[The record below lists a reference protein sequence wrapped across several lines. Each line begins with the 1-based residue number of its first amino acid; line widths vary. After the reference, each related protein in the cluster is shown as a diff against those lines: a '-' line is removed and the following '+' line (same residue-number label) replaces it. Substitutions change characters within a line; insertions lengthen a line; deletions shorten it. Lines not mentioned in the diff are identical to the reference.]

1 MTRRDRLI
9 ERLASTSDPAGRR
22 RLLKAARPPV
32 DLAFLERL
40 TDIVP
45 VRGRVDLRQAE
56 RLVDSAKWI
65 AGHLGSDY
73 ASGRAHRARGHVLAL
88 AGKSDAA
95 LDAYRTAIACFI
107 KANRPIETAITRS
120 GALQVMIY
128 LGRYAQAFTWAR
140 QARRVFEQ
148 AGDRLRLGRL
158 DANFANVLYR
168 QDRFAD
174 ALTLY
179 RRAYQTLSRVG
190 APNDVAIALRNMA
203 VCLISLNHFDQ
214 ALATHHRAR
223 AHAERH
229 KLPLLVAEADYNI
242 AYLYYLRGEYSRA
255 IELYAATRQRC
266 ERLGDRYHRALCDLD
281 ESELSLELNL
291 TSDGA
296 RLGQQAFE
304 RFSELEM
311 NYEAAKALTWLAVAA
326 AQAGDAAAALQ
337 HLDQARRRFAK
348 EHNRTW
354 LAVLDLYQ
362 AIILLEDDKRLTQAR
377 ELAEAA
383 QLVFMQAGLAAKAA
397 LAELLIAR
405 IALRA
410 GDPTGAEHWC
420 NDAIERLAT
429 TQAPVLRFQASFVRG
444 QIQESLGRT
453 ITAADAYLEAH
464 AWLETLRTDLRA
476 DETKIAFLR
485 DKLVV
490 YESLVAIALAGG
502 PRVSRTGAFTFIEQ
516 AKSRSLADLIA
527 FRAHRV
533 SPRAAGTGAP
543 VKRLQQLR
551 EALNWCYREIDTREV
566 GGGDARANVEVLRA
580 RARTLEN
587 EITGT
592 LSGIR
597 ATDTEY
603 ASLQNSG
610 TVDLPLIQAALG
622 GDEVVLEYY
631 IARGMLCACVVGRH
645 AFEVVPL
652 GPADAAR
659 QHAQL
664 LQLQLSKFRLGTRYR
679 REFAAS
685 IEEATNTH
693 LRALYQAL
701 VAPLRSRIGGR
712 ALTIVPHG
720 FLHYVPFHALHD
732 GTTHLIDAAPVSY
745 APSASVL
752 YLCRTKSMTS
762 ARGSLVL
769 GVSDH
774 SAPHIDDE
782 VDAVAT
788 ALPRARVFKGRR
800 AGTARLK
807 SDGPRSRVIH
817 IATHAAFRL
826 DNPMFSAIRLGDG
839 PLSLFDLYDLRV
851 SAELVTLSGC
861 GTGLNALMGGDELLG
876 LVRGWLYAG
885 AHSVVVS
892 LWDVN
897 DRSTAG
903 LMADFYQRLR
913 ESGDRAAALR
923 GAMLAARDRDPH
935 PYYWAP
941 FVLVGART
949 GRPTGLS

>member
-1 MTRRDRLI
+1 MTRAERLI
-9 ERLASTSDPAGRR
+9 EKIASTPDPRR
-22 RLLKAARPPV
+22 RGNILQRAGSTV
-32 DLAFLERL
+32 DLALLERL
-40 TDIVP
+40 TDLVP
-45 VRGRVDLRQAE
+45 VRGRVDLLQAE
-56 RLVDSAKWI
+56 RLVEAASWVASRI
-65 AGHLGSDY
+65 NSPYAAGRSL
-73 ASGRAHRARGHVLAL
+73 RARGHILAL
-88 AGKSDAA
+88 TGRSEAA
-95 LDAYRTAIACFI
+95 FEEYRAAIACFM
-107 KANRPIETAITRS
+107 KADKPLEAAITRS

-128 LGRYAQAFTWAR
+128 LGRYSQAFAWAR
-140 QARRVFEQ
+140 HARRVFDQ

-158 DANFANVLYR
+158 DSNFANVLYR
-168 QDRFAD
+168 QDRFAE
-174 ALTLY
+174 ALALY
-179 RRAYQTLSRVG
+179 RRAHKTLSRVG

-203 VCLISLNHFDQ
+203 VCLISMNHFDQ

-229 KLPLLVAEADYNI
+229 NLPLLVAEADYNI

-255 IELYAATRQRC
+255 IELYAATRRRC

-291 TSDGA
+291 TNDAS
-296 RLGQQAFE
+296 RLGEQAFE
-304 RFSELEM
+304 RFNDLDM
-311 NYEAAKALTWLAVAA
+311 NYEAAKALTWLAIAA
-326 AQAGDAAAALQ
+326 AQSGNSATAIRHFG
-337 HLDQARRRFAK
+337 QARRRFRK
-348 EHNRTW
+348 ERNRTW
-354 LAVLDLYQ
+354 LALLDLYQ
-362 AIILLEDDKRLTQAR
+362 AIVLLDDERRLDQAR

-383 QLVFMQAGLAAKAA
+383 QLVFLEVGLPAKAA
-397 LAELLIAR
+397 LAELVIAR
-405 IALRA
+405 VVLRA
-410 GDPTGAEHWC
+410 GDPTAAEHWC

-429 TQAPVLRFQASFVRG
+429 TQAPVLRLQASFVRG
-444 QIQESLGRT
+444 QIEEALGRP

-490 YESLVAIALAGG
+490 YESVVAIALSGG

-533 SPRAAGTGAP
+533 VPRAAGTGAP
-543 VKRLQQLR
+543 VRRLHQLR
-551 EALNWCYREIDTREV
+551 EALNWCYREIDLREV
-566 GGGDARANVEVLRA
+566 GGSQSVARVEGLRE

-587 EITGT
+587 QITRT
-592 LSGIR
+592 LTGIR
-597 ATDTEY
+597 STDSEY

-610 TVDLPLIQAALG
+610 TVELAAVQAVLDP
-622 GDEVVLEYY
+622 DEVIVEYY
-631 IARGMLCACVVGRH
+631 EARGTLCACVIGRRG
-645 AFEVVPL
+645 FEIVAL
-652 GPADAAR
+652 GPSGEAR
-659 QHAQL
+659 HHAQL
-664 LQLQLSKFRLGTRYR
+664 LQLQLSKFRLGSRYR
-679 REFAAS
+679 REFAAT
-685 IEEATNTH
+685 IEGATTTH
-693 LRALYQAL
+693 LRTLYREL
-701 VAPLRSRIGGR
+701 IAPLRQRIGDR

-732 GTTHLIDAAPVSY
+732 GSAYLLDATPVAY

-752 YLCRTKSMTS
+752 YLCRTKPTPT

-769 GVSDH
+769 GVSDAA
-774 SAPHIDDE
+774 APHIDDE
-782 VDAVAT
+782 VDAVAA
-788 ALPRARVFKGRR
+788 ALPRAHVFKGRR
-800 AGTARLK
+800 ASAARLK
-807 SDGPRSRVIH
+807 SDGPKSRVIH

-897 DRSTAG
+897 DRSTAA

-913 ESGDRAAALR
+913 DNADKSVALR

-941 FVLVGART
+941 FVLIGARRGQST
-949 GRPTGLS
+949 RIS